1 MNYWVNQSVTK
12 ACDFTSKIYLCQSK
26 LPQATLALT
35 NASLPLASPFSHSFP
50 AQTPECSNNRNLRL
64 APIYYDPLGAAPR
77 LMDEVHHPSESAA
90 PCCSCSLCRKHC
102 PPLPVPGG
110 SRSSW
115 HWGLAEAVLSV
126 TRHSPSVY
134 SGQPTHVSSRR
145 GGAGEVGPGLVS
157 MNTAVLSGGML
168 CSCFCRPHSDCETG
182 LRVAICSFFVL
193 VPYCYATITT
203 DLVA

>member
-1 MNYWVNQSVTK
+1 MTLWG
-12 ACDFTSKIYLCQSK
+12 
-26 LPQATLALT
+26 LPPALWMKST
-35 NASLPLASPFSHSFP
+35 
-50 AQTPECSNNRNLRL
+50 TPR
-64 APIYYDPLGAAPR
+64 
-77 LMDEVHHPSESAA
+77 ESAP

-110 SRSSW
+110 SRSSR

-126 TRHSPSVY
+126 THHSPSVY
-134 SGQPTHVSSRR
+134 PGQPTHVSSRR

-182 LRVAICSFFVL
+182 LRVAIFSFFVL
-193 VPYCYATITT
+193 VPYCYATIIT